1 MNDLIKFLNFRIK
14 ALEKENTNLNN
25 KILELQAKMKDYN
38 ITVTYS
44 KN

>member
-1 MNDLIKFLNFRIK
+1 MKDLINFLGYRVE
-14 ALEKENTNLNN
+14 ALEKENADLKNRL
-25 KILELQAKMKDYN
+25 LELQAKMKDYN

>member
-1 MNDLIKFLNFRIK
+1 MKELIQFLDYRVE
-14 ALEKENTNLNN
+14 ALEKENADLKNRL
-25 KILELQAKMKDYN
+25 LELQAKMKDYN